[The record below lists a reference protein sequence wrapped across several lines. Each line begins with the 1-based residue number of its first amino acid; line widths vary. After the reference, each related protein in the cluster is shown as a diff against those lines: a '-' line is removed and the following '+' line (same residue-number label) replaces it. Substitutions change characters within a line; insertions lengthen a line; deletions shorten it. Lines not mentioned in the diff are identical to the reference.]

1 MFSMPATSRVS
12 KRFTA
17 SRRGPRGWTLLDLLL
32 VSSVILIVA
41 ALFLPAVQHA
51 REESRRNRCKNNL
64 KEIGLA
70 IYNYEEVHNSY
81 PAGFDVPPEGN
92 YLGWGWHLKIL
103 PYMNSADL
111 YDKLEPHFAK
121 GIHGLPNAPE
131 IQKPLPLLW
140 CPSDNGTE
148 TVPHGKI
155 VTAKVVDGI
164 VTEATEDWLY
174 RLPHASY
181 FGNAG
186 YLQKEAGGIQ
196 PNAAGIP
203 TSIVPLVNKGSLG
216 SLGNFGTKNAVE
228 HRYCDQK
235 SFGGY
240 FGQNSQVKP
249 QDVIDGTSNT
259 LMIGER
265 YSPADSSS
273 SAVGHGTWIGVPD
286 CTRAQGLAMTL
297 GDASVRINI
306 GMPLREQT
314 TGFGSLHHGGVFFAL
329 GDGSVRFVSQELDLV
344 LFRALSVI
352 DDGARPW

>member
-1 MFSMPATSRVS
+1 MISV
-12 KRFTA
+12 TA
-17 SRRGPRGWTLLDLLL
+17 RRGGKKRLTVSQRRSRGWTLLDVLL
-32 VSSVILIVA
+32 VLSLALIIAAIILP
-41 ALFLPAVQHA
+41 FVQNA
-51 REESRRNRCKNNL
+51 REVSRRNQCKNNL

-70 IYNYEEVHNSY
+70 IYNYQEVYSSY
-81 PAGFDVPPEGN
+81 TSGFDVSPAGN

-103 PYMNSADL
+103 PYMNSTDL

-131 IQKPLPLLW
+131 IQQPLPLLW

-164 VTEATEDWLY
+164 VTEATEDWLN
-174 RLPHASY
+174 RLPHSNY

-186 YLQKEAGGIQ
+186 YLQLEAGGIQ

-216 SLGNFGTKNAVE
+216 NFGTKNAVE

-235 SFGGY
+235 NFGGY

-286 CTRAQGLAMTL
+286 CTRTQGLAMTL

-314 TGFGSLHHGGVFFAL
+314 TGFGSLHHGGVFFAF